1 MELTVKFDADG
12 SLVTL
17 LATGDVV
24 REGFR
29 GKVEAVLSHPA
40 WHPGM
45 PTLCDFRKLN
55 IYKLSAE
62 DIKRLVEVHRGY
74 AELTKET
81 PSPIAVVV
89 AKKFDCGLIRMWE
102 FYANDMFPMYNV
114 FLQMEDALNWLRE
127 CDQKN
132 AKGRE

>member
-17 LATGDVV
+17 LATGDVD

-45 PTLCDFRKLN
+45 PTLCDFRELN
-55 IYKLSAE
+55 IDKLSAD
-62 DIKRLVEVHRGY
+62 DIRHLVEIHRGY

-89 AKKFDCGLIRMWE
+89 AKKVDYGLIRMWE
-102 FYANDMFPMYNV
+102 LFANGMFPMHNV
-114 FLQMEDALNWLRE
+114 FLQMEDALSWLRE

-132 AKGRE
+132 GKKHE